1 MQDDKSFLV
10 KFERTVQTGPDEW
23 AQVWTEKLFSPK
35 ETLYDVKLWMK
46 EKLSIKDHVPYR
58 IEKLELTE
66 PE

>member
-1 MQDDKSFLV
+1 MEEGKFLV
-10 KFERTVQTGPDEW
+10 KFRRTIQVGPKDWE
-23 AQVWTEKLFSPK
+23 QVWTEKLFSPK
-35 ETLYDVKLWMK
+35 TTLYEVKLWMK